1 MSSWYQ
7 KGQPCSTVSIDDR
20 ALHYGDGLFETI
32 AIRKGEPRLWSL
44 HVDRLQAGCARLGI
58 AVTADSELRQELAQ
72 ALTATNLDTRYALAK
87 IIVSAGSAERG
98 YRRPDK
104 ARAELFT
111 GIFESKPPDA
121 ANVRDG
127 VATLRCE
134 TMVAAQPALA
144 GIKTL
149 NRLEQVLARN
159 EWQDPT
165 IFEGLMCGTDGQ
177 LICGTMSN
185 VFLVH
190 DKTVSTPILDRCGV
204 AGVMRRHV
212 TAVLSANGMR
222 VRECE
227 LAWDKLISADEV
239 FLSNSQFGVVPVR
252 SCDAQEWSVGPLTRK
267 VMALLAAS
275 GVEEC
280 AA

>member
-7 KGQPCSTVSIDDR
+7 NGQPCSAVSIDDR

-32 AIRKGEPRLWSL
+32 AIRNGEPRFWSL

-58 AVTADSELRQELAQ
+58 AVIADSEMRQDLAQ
-72 ALTATNLDTRYALAK
+72 ALSATNVDTHYALAK
-87 IIVSAGSAERG
+87 MIVSAGSAERG

-104 ARAELFT
+104 TRAEVFT
-111 GIFESKPPDA
+111 GIFESDRPDA
-121 ANVRDG
+121 ANIRDG

-134 TMVAAQPALA
+134 TIVAAQPALA

-159 EWQDPT
+159 EWQDPA
-165 IFEGLMCGTDGQ
+165 IFEGLMCDADGQ

-212 TAVLSANGMR
+212 TEVLSASGMP

-239 FLSNSQFGVVPVR
+239 FLTNSQFGVVPVR
-252 SCDAQEWSVGPLTRK
+252 SCDAREWSVGPLTSK
-267 VMALLAAS
+267 VLALLAES